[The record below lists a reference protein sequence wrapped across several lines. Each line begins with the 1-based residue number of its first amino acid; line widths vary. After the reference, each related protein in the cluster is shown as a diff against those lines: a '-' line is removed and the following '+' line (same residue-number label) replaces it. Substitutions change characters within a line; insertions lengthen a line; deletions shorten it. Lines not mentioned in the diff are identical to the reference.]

1 MPDGAKWWR
10 NRKPIGLTEKEGFRE
25 RGDLVLAVL
34 EAAALPLVEAES
46 LFVGGFADSLY
57 RGGGDGLYR
66 GGGDGLAQNGGV
78 GFERSVWLQSAS
90 KLTCQASGS

>member
-10 NRKPIGLTEKEGFRE
+10 NRKPIGLTEKDGFRE

-57 RGGGDGLYR
+57 RGGGDGL
-66 GGGDGLAQNGGV
+66 AQNGGV